1 MELSFLHN
9 VSLAFLRFCSFD
21 GKPAVVNVFFVL
33 RLRKKLLISFDAVN
47 GELTSSG
54 IKLLLSI
61 GSLAD
66 INRLVSLSI
75 GLKDDCALQDMTSAD
90 ICCHLMKCLYHGLL
104 SPPIFAFEFKF
115 MSHLKRF
122 YNEKENPFF
131 SAFRVFRGRLFCA
144 GAGACWHQ
152 RSHEHADLVFRSGN
166 QTVLCHRRGA
176 WAGRGYQD
184 LQQVFKR
191 RSRHQQDGSQL
202 VFRLY
207 IFDCG
212 RHYPA
217 FLLSLEAMEYE
228 INKGAGNPLE
238 FKGLKSQYLFIFAG
252 GLVAVLLVVVILY
265 IAGVNQWICIPFGLL
280 SGSLLVWLTFRLNA
294 RYGEHGLMKLLSGK
308 RHPRYLIHRRR
319 LLRLLTKRRKK

>member
-152 RSHEHADLVFRSGN
+152 RSHGHADLVFRSGN

-191 RSRHQQDGSQL
+191 RSRYQQDGGQL

-217 FLLSLEAMEYE
+217 FLLPLEAMEHE

>member
-115 MSHLKRF
+115 MSHFKRF

-152 RSHEHADLVFRSGN
+152 RSHGHADLVFRSGN

-191 RSRHQQDGSQL
+191 RSRYQQDGGQL

-319 LLRLLTKRRKK
+319 LFRLLTKRRNK

>member
-152 RSHEHADLVFRSGN
+152 RSHGHADLVFRSGN

-191 RSRHQQDGSQL
+191 RSRYQQDGGQL

-217 FLLSLEAMEYE
+217 FLLPLEAMEYE

>member
-1 MELSFLHN
+1 MNRIYIIKWFLLSF
-9 VSLAFLRFCSFD
+9 
-21 GKPAVVNVFFVL
+21 
-33 RLRKKLLISFDAVN
+33 
-47 GELTSSG
+47 SG
-54 IKLLLSI
+54 
-61 GSLAD
+61 GYE
-66 INRLVSLSI
+66 
-75 GLKDDCALQDMTSAD
+75 TSAD

-104 SPPIFAFEFKF
+104 SLPIFAFEFKF
-115 MSHLKRF
+115 MFHLKRF

-131 SAFRVFRGRLFCA
+131 SAFRVFRGRLLCA

-176 WAGRGYQD
+176 WTGRGYQD

-191 RSRHQQDGSQL
+191 RSRYQQDGSQL

-217 FLLSLEAMEYE
+217 FLLPLGAMEYE

-280 SGSLLVWLTFRLNA
+280 SGSLLVWLTFRLNV

-319 LLRLLTKRRKK
+319 LFRLLTKRRKK

>member
-1 MELSFLHN
+1 
-9 VSLAFLRFCSFD
+9 
-21 GKPAVVNVFFVL
+21 
-33 RLRKKLLISFDAVN
+33 
-47 GELTSSG
+47 
-54 IKLLLSI
+54 
-61 GSLAD
+61 
-66 INRLVSLSI
+66 
-75 GLKDDCALQDMTSAD
+75 MTSAD

-152 RSHEHADLVFRSGN
+152 RSHEHVDLVFRSGN

-217 FLLSLEAMEYE
+217 FRLSLEAMEYE

-294 RYGEHGLMKLLSGK
+294 RYGEHGLMKLLAER

-319 LLRLLTKRRKK
+319 LFRLLTKRRTYEKCTESGNA

>member
-152 RSHEHADLVFRSGN
+152 RSHGHADLVFRSGN

-217 FLLSLEAMEYE
+217 FLLPLEAMEYE

-319 LLRLLTKRRKK
+319 LFRLLTKRRNK

>member
-152 RSHEHADLVFRSGN
+152 RSHGHADLVFRSGN

-191 RSRHQQDGSQL
+191 RSRYQQDGGQL

>member
-75 GLKDDCALQDMTSAD
+75 GLKDVCALQDMTSAD

-131 SAFRVFRGRLFCA
+131 SAFRVFRGRLFAQGQGLA
-144 GAGACWHQ
+144 GINEATSMLTSYFDPATKPCYAIGAVLG
-152 RSHEHADLVFRSGN
+152 LVG
-166 QTVLCHRRGA
+166 
-176 WAGRGYQD
+176 GYQD

-191 RSRHQQDGSQL
+191 
-202 VFRLY
+202 
-207 IFDCG
+207 
-212 RHYPA
+212 
-217 FLLSLEAMEYE
+217 
-228 INKGAGNPLE
+228 
-238 FKGLKSQYLFIFAG
+238 
-252 GLVAVLLVVVILY
+252 
-265 IAGVNQWICIPFGLL
+265 
-280 SGSLLVWLTFRLNA
+280 
-294 RYGEHGLMKLLSGK
+294 
-308 RHPRYLIHRRR
+308 
-319 LLRLLTKRRKK
+319 

>member
-131 SAFRVFRGRLFCA
+131 SAFRVFRGRLLCA

-152 RSHEHADLVFRSGN
+152 RSHKHADLVFRSGN

-191 RSRHQQDGSQL
+191 RSRYQQDGGQL

-217 FLLSLEAMEYE
+217 FLLPLGAMEYE